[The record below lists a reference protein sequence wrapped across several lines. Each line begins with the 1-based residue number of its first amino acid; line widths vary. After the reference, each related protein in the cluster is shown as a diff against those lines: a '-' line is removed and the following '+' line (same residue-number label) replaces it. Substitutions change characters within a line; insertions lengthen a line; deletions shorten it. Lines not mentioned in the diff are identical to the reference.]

1 MRDCLCQTSGHFC
14 MACER
19 ELIAEIKRQ
28 DRERA
33 LRDQEVK
40 RDFIRDEL
48 ERLFKI
54 ENTIDRMIERGFITK
69 RLFDEVMK
77 EVERCH

>member
-19 ELIAEIKRQ
+19 ELIAEIKQQ

-33 LRDQEVK
+33 LRDREVK
-40 RDFIRDEL
+40 RDFITLYAMNWNDSLKSRTQS
-48 ERLFKI
+48 I
-54 ENTIDRMIERGFITK
+54 E
-69 RLFDEVMK
+69 
-77 EVERCH
+77 

>member
-14 MACER
+14 MG

-33 LRDQEVK
+33 LRDREVK

>member
-1 MRDCLCQTSGHFC
+1 

-33 LRDQEVK
+33 LRDREVK

>member
-33 LRDQEVK
+33 LRDREVK
-40 RDFIRDEL
+40 L

>member
-33 LRDQEVK
+33 LRDREVK

-48 ERLFKI
+48 E
-54 ENTIDRMIERGFITK
+54 
-69 RLFDEVMK
+69 
-77 EVERCH
+77 

>member
-19 ELIAEIKRQ
+19 ESIAEIKRQ

-33 LRDQEVK
+33 LRDREVK
-40 RDFIRDEL
+40 L

>member
-1 MRDCLCQTSGHFC
+1 MEYCPCQTSGHFC
-14 MACER
+14 MACEQ
-19 ELIAEIKRQ
+19 EMIEAMKQQ

-33 LRDQEVK
+33 LRDREVK

-54 ENTIDRMIERGFITK
+54 ENAIERMFERGYLTRTI
-69 RLFDEVMK
+69 FDEVMH
-77 EVERCH
+77 EVE

>member
-1 MRDCLCQTSGHFC
+1 

-33 LRDQEVK
+33 LRDREVK

-77 EVERCH
+77 EIERCH

>member
-1 MRDCLCQTSGHFC
+1 MRDCLCQTSGHLC

-33 LRDQEVK
+33 LRDREVK

-69 RLFDEVMK
+69 KLFDEVMK

>member
-1 MRDCLCQTSGHFC
+1 MEYCPCQTSGHFC
-14 MACER
+14 MACEQ
-19 ELIAEIKRQ
+19 EMIEEMKQQ

-33 LRDQEVK
+33 LRDREVK

-54 ENTIDRMIERGFITK
+54 ENAIERMFERGYLTRTI
-69 RLFDEVMK
+69 FDEVMH
-77 EVERCH
+77 EVE

>member
-1 MRDCLCQTSGHFC
+1 MRD
-14 MACER
+14 R
-19 ELIAEIKRQ
+19 
-28 DRERA
+28 
-33 LRDQEVK
+33 EVK

>member
-1 MRDCLCQTSGHFC
+1 MRDCPCQTSGHFC
-14 MACER
+14 MACEQEMIEEMKQR
-19 ELIAEIKRQ
+19 

-33 LRDQEVK
+33 LRDREVK

-54 ENTIDRMIERGFITK
+54 ENTIDRMIESGFITRK
-69 RLFDEVMK
+69 LFDEVMK
-77 EVERCH
+77 AGK